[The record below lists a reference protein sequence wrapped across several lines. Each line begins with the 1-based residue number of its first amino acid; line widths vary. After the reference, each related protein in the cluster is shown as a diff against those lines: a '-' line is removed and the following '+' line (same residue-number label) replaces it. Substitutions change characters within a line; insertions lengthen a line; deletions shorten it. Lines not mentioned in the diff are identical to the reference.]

1 MPYSFKPVYPS
12 ICKHRSLQADRK
24 VGCGKGF
31 FGYILFAL
39 YVTPSLH
46 DDYTRNT
53 QKKYIRDPVEVPV
66 LLITH
71 GYHLASEYSIPRA
84 KQDAFAALSFQK
96 AAKAQKANRFAP
108 EILPIKTTWVDAKS
122 EQEKQIVVDK
132 DDVVRDA
139 HAENA
144 SQVFDGAAAVLL
156 ARRSVAKKLGLPI
169 VGKFVAAQAV
179 GVPPNIMGVGP
190 TYAIPKV
197 LEKTGLKM
205 SDIDFFEINEAFASQ
220 AVFTM
225 EKLGIPL
232 GRRQRQGQG
241 QPLGCPTFR
250 ALTRFAAGARQIAT
264 GLNIAKT
271 YGEKVFITSMCI
283 GSGTGVAGVFVT
295 SSEIPYVLLC
305 IFLEF
310 KLDPATIEIDK
321 HLVVS

>member
-1 MPYSFKPVYPS
+1 MGVKDGSVRDFVHVLCFFLTVSHNYRTLLSFRPPSSLIPYALLIQTR

-53 QKKYIRDPVEVPV
+53 QKKYIRAGVESM
-66 LLITH
+66 TFE
-71 GYHLASEYSIPRA
+71 YSDLAS
-84 KQDAFAALSFQK
+84 KNMK
-96 AAKAQKANRFAP
+96 AEDCLLPMGITSLPTAKAQKANRFAP

-241 QPLGCPTFR
+241 QPLGWCHCYWSP
-250 ALTRFAAGARQIAT
+250 ARMHRRSSNCHWSQHCQD
-264 GLNIAKT
+264 LWR
-271 YGEKVFITSMCI
+271 E
-283 GSGTGVAGVFVT
+283 GV
-295 SSEIPYVLLC
+295 
-305 IFLEF
+305 
-310 KLDPATIEIDK
+310 
-321 HLVVS
+321 HH